1 MLKKLFFSTSIL
13 LLVGCASQDMDSY
26 PAEYANADYELSN
39 EDAQR
44 WVIASHQAEQCIYP
58 NLTRIQQEHFSKE
71 DAYIHSQY
79 VFFYPLESIIGT
91 EYVKMIQADE
101 KSMGYAQFQFKKF
114 KDTAF
119 ESMPAADCATLRI
132 KARDDLKVVKGQ
144 YQSGMAVDEAKNN
157 ASSDSK
163 KNPDGIATNENK
175 FFFDIIKW
183 GSALLLL

>member
-1 MLKKLFFSTSIL
+1 MLKKLFLSTSIL
-13 LLVGCASQDMDSY
+13 LLAACSVQNDDLY

-71 DAYIHSQY
+71 DAYIYSQY
-79 VFFYPLESIIGT
+79 VFFYPLESVIGA

-101 KSMGYAQFQFKKF
+101 KSMGFAQYQFKKY
-114 KDTAF
+114 KQTAF
-119 ESMPAADCATLRI
+119 EPMPAADCATLRV

-144 YQSGMAVDEAKNN
+144 YQSGMAIDETK
-157 ASSDSK
+157 ASSTDSK

-183 GSALLLL
+183 GSALLIL